1 MENDTVK
8 LLRECDAGVKMAV
21 SSFDDVIDKTQSP
34 KLREMLEKS
43 KEQHSALGGKIS
55 QALLEAGDDGKSPNP
70 MAKGMSWIKTNMK
83 MAVDN
88 SDKTI
93 ADLMT
98 DGCDMG
104 VKSLSRYLNQYSAAD
119 NNSKDI
125 AKELV
130 KIELDLLTGLREFL

>member
-119 NNSKDI
+119 KNSKDI

>member
-55 QALLEAGDDGKSPNP
+55 HALLEAGDDGKSPNP

-119 NNSKDI
+119 KNSKDI